1 MGNSSMNT
9 MKKKAVAA
17 ALAAGLLGGGAAGH
31 DHGQHRR
38 VRRPGD
44 HHHGRTAGRRHGS
57 GDTATDAGRPDSSEH
72 FTSALA
78 PLVEDGT
85 ITQAQADAVIAALA
99 EAGPPE
105 GGGATAARRRDGRPR
120 WPGPR
125 HAPPRRSASP
135 PTSCAPPLE
144 GGQTIAEVAA
154 SKGVDVQTV
163 IDAMVAGLKTHLDE
177 EVASGEHTQAEADQK
192 LADAT
197 ERITDSVNNGF
208 PERGERP
215 ADAPQ
220 EDTATN

>member
-17 ALAAGLLGGGAAGH
+17 ALAAGLLGGGAAGMIM
-31 DHGQHRR
+31 GSTGVSGAQETTTT
-38 VRRPGD
+38 VEQQAGD
-44 HHHGRTAGRRHGS
+44 TDS
-57 GDTATDAGRPDSSEH
+57 GDTATDAGRPEMSEH
-72 FTSALA
+72 FTSAIA
-78 PLVEDGT
+78 PLVEAGT
-85 ITQAQADAVIAALA
+85 ITQAQADSVIAALA
-99 EAGPPE
+99 DAGPPE
-105 GGGATAARRRDGRPR
+105 GGGRHGGPGGEMGGRGGPGLDRAAEALGITADELHTA
-120 WPGPR
+120 
-125 HAPPRRSASP
+125 
-135 PTSCAPPLE
+135 LE